1 MITKNVGN
9 ADRIIRVVAGAA
21 LAYGAYIAA
30 GPAVYILG
38 AAAAVALITGLI
50 TESGVVGQPD
60 AGKIRALFER

>member
-38 AAAAVALITGLI
+38 AAAAVALITGL
-50 TESGVVGQPD
+50 VGWC
-60 AGKIRALFER
+60 GLYTLVGINTCKIDKP